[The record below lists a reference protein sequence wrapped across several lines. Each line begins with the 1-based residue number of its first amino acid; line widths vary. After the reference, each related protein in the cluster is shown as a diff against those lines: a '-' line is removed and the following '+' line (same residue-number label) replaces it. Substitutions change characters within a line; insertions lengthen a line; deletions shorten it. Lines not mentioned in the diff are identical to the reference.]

1 LNPETDAECV
11 TELREPPQAARQ
23 QEATMT
29 RKNLIWIGLIVAALG
44 TTGCSDV
51 AGPALI
57 EDDQPE
63 LVAPETPSEQ
73 ADRLRERNKKGKQT
87 P

>member
-1 LNPETDAECV
+1 LGPDTDAKRV
-11 TELREPPQAARQ
+11 TELQGAAPAAQ
-23 QEATMT
+23 HEEATMS
-29 RKNLIWIGLIVAALG
+29 RKNMLWIGLIVAALG

-51 AGPALI
+51 AGPALV
-57 EDDQPE
+57 EDNQPE

-73 ADRLRERNKKGKQT
+73 AEPLRERNRKGKQQ